1 MNVFFNSNETELPG
15 NVRTVS
21 DLLTWKE
28 VPATGVAVAVNNRVV
43 RKSQWDETPLKQGDR
58 ILVITAVCG
67 G

>member
-1 MNVFFNSNETELPG
+1 MDVFFNSNETELPG
-15 NVRTVS
+15 NVRTGS
-21 DLLTWKE
+21 QLHAWKE
-28 VPATGVAVAVNNRVV
+28 VPAKGVAVALNNKVV

>member
-1 MNVFFNSNETELPG
+1 MPA

-21 DLLTWKE
+21 DLLAWKE
-28 VPATGVAVAVNNRVV
+28 VPATGVAVAVNDKVV
-43 RKSQWDETPLKQGDR
+43 RKSQWEETPLMQGDR